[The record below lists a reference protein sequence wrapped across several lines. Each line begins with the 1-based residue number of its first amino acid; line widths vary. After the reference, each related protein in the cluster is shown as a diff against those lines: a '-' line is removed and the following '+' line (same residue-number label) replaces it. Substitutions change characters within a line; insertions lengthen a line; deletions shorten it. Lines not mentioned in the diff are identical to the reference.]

1 MSDSLQSYGLLPTR
15 FLCPWDSPG
24 KDTGVGC
31 HALLQ
36 GSYPTQGLNP
46 YLFGLLHL
54 QAGSLP
60 LHYLGSPPV
69 LTADPPSFGCPPFPT
84 VFSVFILLFLEHEP
98 LTSPHPP
105 RHMMAPE
112 PWMQRPKPPFLPHI
126 DSLSKTLREHVN
138 STQ

>member
-1 MSDSLQSYGLLPTR
+1 MPDSLQSYGLLPTR

-54 QAGSLP
+54 HAGSLP
-60 LHYLGSPPV
+60 LHHLGSPPV
-69 LTADPPSFGCPPFPT
+69 LQQTPKFWMPAIPHSVLSLYPALPGTRASDISSPS
-84 VFSVFILLFLEHEP
+84 
-98 LTSPHPP
+98 SPHDGP
-105 RHMMAPE
+105 RALDAE
-112 PWMQRPKPPFLPHI
+112 
-126 DSLSKTLREHVN
+126 T
-138 STQ
+138 